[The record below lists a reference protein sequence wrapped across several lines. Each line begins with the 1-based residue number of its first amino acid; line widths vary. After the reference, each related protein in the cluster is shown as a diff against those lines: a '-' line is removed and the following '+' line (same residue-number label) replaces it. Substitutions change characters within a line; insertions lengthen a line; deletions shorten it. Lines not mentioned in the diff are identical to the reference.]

1 MNFVVCG
8 GAMCMC
14 TFGMAPSMLNVMPN
28 AKVVSKMPV
37 ATIMDNKPMVN
48 IMPFGMCTSMSNP
61 QVSAATSAAMGVLTP
76 MPCVPVISAPWA
88 PGSPTVLVANNP
100 ALNNSSKCTCNWGG
114 VISITNP
121 GTTDI
126 QAT

>member
-100 ALNNSSKCTCNWGG
+100 ALNNSSMSFC
-114 VISITNP
+114 
-121 GTTDI
+121 
-126 QAT
+126 